1 MEINKI
7 YESPEAMVIDVDT
20 EGVICMSGDIE
31 PITEEDW

>member
-1 MEINKI
+1 MENNRI
-7 YESPEAMVIDVDT
+7 YESPDAMVIDIDT